1 MINSVVLMGRLTAD
15 PEIKIINDDTKLARF
30 CLAVERNRSTT
41 DEKHTDFIDC
51 IGWRNVAEFL
61 EKYFKKGNPIIIE
74 GKLETRQ
81 YEDKQGNKRKAFEVN
96 VKNINFCSF
105 KKGSDPEE
113 KQTEPSESEPSKKT
127 QQNTLEEQD
136 LPF

>member
-15 PEIKIINDDTKLARF
+15 PEIKIINDNIKLARF

-105 KKGSDPEE
+105 KKESDPEE
-113 KQTEPSESEPSKKT
+113 KQTEPSESDPNKET
-127 QQNTLEEQD
+127 QQNILEEQD